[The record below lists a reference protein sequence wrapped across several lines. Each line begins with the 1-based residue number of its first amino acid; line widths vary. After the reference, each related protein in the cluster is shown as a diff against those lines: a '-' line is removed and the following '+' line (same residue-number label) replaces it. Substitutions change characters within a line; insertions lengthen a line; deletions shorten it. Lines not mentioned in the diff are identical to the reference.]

1 MFFKLCVFLQSQIK
15 GKIEKICKANIR
27 IRKSL
32 KLYFQIHCSFTTET
46 VRNRVFFNW
55 NSKHETLAWVSSFSS
70 TTSFSYEPP
79 PWSKSVGDFW
89 IDSLILDYNCF
100 QCFDGDDVGDAFF
113 LFQQEQLLQQR
124 KLRVNRLLQYPASEK
139 KAASEAALF
148 HPFLFPEGSPQAIL
162 QSLQQKILQ

>member
-1 MFFKLCVFLQSQIK
+1 MFSFKVKLK
-15 GKIEKICKANIR
+15 GKSKKSAKPISGLEKVSNYIFR
-27 IRKSL
+27 
-32 KLYFQIHCSFTTET
+32 YCSFTTET

-113 LFQQEQLLQQR
+113 LF
-124 KLRVNRLLQYPASEK
+124 
-139 KAASEAALF
+139 
-148 HPFLFPEGSPQAIL
+148 
-162 QSLQQKILQ
+162 